1 MPRQTTFAKA
11 SEISPEWRYVDAEG
25 QVLGRLA
32 TRIAT
37 VLMGKHRPTY
47 TPHVDGGD
55 YVIVTNAEKIVLT
68 GRKAEQKMKLRYSGY
83 PGGLKA
89 ESYASLLKRRPRVVV
104 EEAVRRMLPKTILGR
119 QMFKKLKVY
128 GGPEHPHHAQRPVG
142 LDTKPTPSPS
152 PDK

>member
-11 SEISPEWRYVDAEG
+11 SEITPDWRHVDAEG

-37 VLMGKHRPTY
+37 VLMGKHRPNY
-47 TPHVDGGD
+47 TPHIDGGD

-89 ESYASLLKRRPRVVV
+89 ESYESLLKRRPRVVV

-128 GGPEHPHHAQRPVG
+128 AGPEHPHHAQQPVG
-142 LDTKPTPSPS
+142 LDTKPTASPS

>member
-1 MPRQTTFAKA
+1 MPRQTFFQKA
-11 SEISPEWRYVDAEG
+11 TEVTRGWRHVDAEG

-37 VLMGKHRPTY
+37 VLMGKDRPTY

-55 YVIVTNAEKIVLT
+55 YVIVTNASKVRLT

-89 ESYASLLKRRPRVVV
+89 ESYESLLKRRPEVVI
-104 EEAVRRMLPKTILGR
+104 EDAVRRMLPKSILGR
-119 QMFKKLKVY
+119 QMYGKLKVY
-128 GGPEHPHHAQRPVG
+128 AGPEHPHHAQRPVP
-142 LDTKPTPSPS
+142 LDAAPNPVR
-152 PDK
+152 